1 MKAKDL
7 TELAEKL
14 SAALP
19 ENFKA
24 ARDDCADVFRS
35 SLENQLAKFD
45 LVTREEFDVQ
55 KSVLRRTR
63 EKLEALEQRLSVKN
77 NTN

>member
-1 MKAKDL
+1 MKAKDF
-7 TELAEKL
+7 TDLAEKL

-19 ENFKA
+19 DSLKE
-24 ARDDCADVFRS
+24 ARDDFADTFRS
-35 SLENQLAKFD
+35 ILENQLAKFD

-63 EKLEALEQRLSVKN
+63 EKLEALEQRLSLKN